1 MSNVRDHSM
10 PADSVIPAS
19 ETDALYQL
27 IKRAEINPMEVE
39 DLAASAVEV
48 SVLWKS
54 AILHVAHLA
63 PGASFTLT
71 SLTPTLPS
79 PAKRMAPGLVA
90 GVAAMIAGASVG
102 AHGAAAIA
110 GVGAAATAVS
120 LGAGMHTH
128 LRNER
133 TLSDPTRFVVD
144 RELLGADEATV
155 VVNDGGARFVF
166 LPGAQ
171 GEIEIDGVR
180 RTLAEVEAQGLALPS
195 PRVPGARE
203 VAIVPGG
210 RFRMDLG
217 GLSVVAKEVRAGRR
231 VAGALRRDP
240 VMGRVAL
247 GTGVVMAAL
256 MGVVRLAVPDAGMLS
271 SEDED
276 ARLSLLRSAVE
287 RIRERA
293 EERPQEE
300 AHQGAAAGAAHA
312 GAAGAMGDRRS
323 QSDGRYGIQRRS
335 ERPAIARTRADAA
348 RAGVLSLNL
357 ALPGGAA
364 NNSGPVSPFGALE
377 ASGND
382 ARDANGRMDGDHL
395 GDGSGFGGLDGV
407 GTGWG
412 GGGDG
417 TDTIGT
423 GGLNTL
429 GHGGDC
435 QEGQD
440 CDHGRRAAMTRM
452 RERRNEYSVT
462 ARAPTVSA
470 GMSPE
475 VIRRVVLRN
484 IGQVNRCYEQ
494 GLSTNPRAAGRVA
507 VRFVIAPGG
516 AVLGSAVAE
525 DTVQMPAVAECI
537 AGAVRRWNFTVPADS
552 GTITVTYPF
561 SLMPADL

>member
-1 MSNVRDHSM
+1 MAHVRDHSM
-10 PADSVIPAS
+10 PADRVIPAS

-27 IKRAEINPMEVE
+27 IKRTEINPTEVE
-39 DLAASAVEV
+39 DLATSAVEV

-54 AILHVAHLA
+54 AILHVAHVA
-63 PGASFTLT
+63 PGASFTL
-71 SLTPTLPS
+71 SSVTPALPS
-79 PAKRMAPGLVA
+79 PSKRMAPGLLA
-90 GVAAMIAGASVG
+90 GVAAMVAGASEG
-102 AHGAAAIA
+102 AGSAAPIA
-110 GVGAAATAVS
+110 GVGAAATAIS
-120 LGAGMHTH
+120 LGAGMHAH

-133 TLSDPTRFVVD
+133 ALTDPTRFIVD
-144 RELLGADEATV
+144 RELLGADEVAV
-155 VVNDGGARFVF
+155 VVFEGGPRFVF

-171 GEIEIDGVR
+171 GEIEIDGAK
-180 RTLAEVEAQGLALPS
+180 RTLAEVEALGLALPS
-195 PRVPGARE
+195 TRVPGARE
-203 VAIVPGG
+203 VALAPGA
-210 RFRMDLG
+210 RVRMDLG
-217 GLSVVAKEVRAGRR
+217 GLSIVAKEVRAGRR
-231 VAGALRRDP
+231 VAGALRSDP

-256 MGVVRLAVPDAGMLS
+256 LGVMRLAVPDAGLLS
-271 SEDED
+271 SEDAD
-276 ARLSLLRSAVE
+276 ARLALLRGAVE

-293 EERPQEE
+293 QEERPQEE
-300 AHQGAAAGAAHA
+300 VHQGAAAGAAHA

-323 QSDGRYGIQRRS
+323 TRDGRYGIQRRA
-335 ERPAIARTRADAA
+335 ERPQIGRTRADAA
-348 RAGVLSLNL
+348 RAGVLSVNFG
-357 ALPGGAA
+357 LPGGAA
-364 NNSGPVSPFGALE
+364 GNSGPTSPFGALV

-382 ARDANGRMDGDHL
+382 DRDANGRMDGDHL

-412 GGGDG
+412 GGDG

-435 QEGQD
+435 REGED
-440 CDHGRRAAMTRM
+440 CDRGRRVAATRM

-462 ARAPTVSA
+462 ARAPTVSS

-516 AVLGSAVAE
+516 GVLGSAVAE
-525 DTVQMPAVAECI
+525 DTLSMPSVAECI
-537 AGAVRRWNFTVPADS
+537 AGAVRRWSFTVPADS
-552 GTITVTYPF
+552 GTVTVTYPF
-561 SLMPADL
+561 SLMPADP